1 MRVAELKNSL
11 EDYAKDNKLNLSS
24 LISQENYSG
33 LDKKHVWGISLACA
47 YALENQK
54 LIEAFEEDA
63 KNESILDEA
72 EIKGIKTAVSLMAMN
87 NVYYRFIHLADDQEL
102 SRLPAGLRM
111 NAMLNPGIDKEASK
125 YLENDDYYPQ
135 LS

>member
-1 MRVAELKNSL
+1 MRVSELKNSL

-54 LIEAFEEDA
+54 LIEPFEDYVYSE
-63 KNESILDEA
+63 
-72 EIKGIKTAVSLMAMN
+72 TASDDI
-87 NVYYRFIHLADDQEL
+87 FEQISELAQ
-102 SRLPAGLRM
+102 RH
-111 NAMLNPGIDKEASK
+111 K
-125 YLENDDYYPQ
+125 Q
-135 LS
+135 LTLF